1 MLCYT
6 AYSVRTDCCRWT
18 GTSALIPSCCFVS
31 RWNVCRWNGTSALIP
46 SCCFVSRWNVCR
58 WNGTSA
64 LIPLCCFV
72 SRWNVCRWN
81 GTSALI
87 PLCCFVS
94 RWNVCRWNGTSAFS
108 LWTMLFCFWVKWL
121 QVKWYICFQS
131 LNYAVLFLG
140 EMIAG
145 EMVHLLSV
153 SELCCFVFGWNDCRW
168 NGTSAF
174 SHSMLFRA
182 DSGCR

>member
-1 MLCYT
+1 MLKLQTPYIVVFQMLCYT

-31 RWNVCRWNGTSALIP
+31 RWNVCRWNGTSA
-46 SCCFVSRWNVCR
+46 
-58 WNGTSA
+58 
-64 LIPLCCFV
+64 
-72 SRWNVCRWN
+72 
-81 GTSALI
+81 
-87 PLCCFVS
+87 
-94 RWNVCRWNGTSAFS
+94 FS
-108 LWTMLFCFWVKWL
+108 LWTMLFCFRVKWL

-153 SELCCFVFGWNDCRW
+153 SELCCFVLGWNDCRW
-168 NGTSAF
+168 SGTSAF
-174 SHSMLFRA
+174 SLWTMLFCFWVKWLQVKWYICFQSLYA
-182 DSGCR
+182 VSCRFCLQVK